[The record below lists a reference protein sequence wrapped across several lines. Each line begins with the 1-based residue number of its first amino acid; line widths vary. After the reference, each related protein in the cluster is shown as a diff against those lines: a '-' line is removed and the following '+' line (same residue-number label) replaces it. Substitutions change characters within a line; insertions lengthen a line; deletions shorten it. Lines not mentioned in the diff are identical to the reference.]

1 MIESR
6 NEVGEAA
13 QRMINRYGDAALQE
27 IDLRILE
34 LQYHDRPEETELWR
48 RIRERVELLIADPDS
63 SSVQ

>member
-13 QRMINRYGDAALQE
+13 QRMINRYGDAALKE

-48 RIRERVELLIADPDS
+48 KIRERVELLVADPDS
-63 SSVQ
+63 GSIQ